1 MDEPRAG
8 GGKASLSVPF
18 LRSFRTRSMGAVQG
32 VTGAAKPAADAGI
45 YVTSSTD
52 IHQAIDVLL
61 QTKPGATTEPP
72 VQLRTVV
79 EALRHAT
86 EHGGALLDAATATPL
101 VASLVVLCSRL
112 MRSNYAL
119 DVRLG
124 VCELLTATLR
134 YAEASTARLDTSAHE
149 ARTLTGADTTLPSQ
163 VLSSLD
169 RALLFQLVI
178 ALRDPN
184 DWAPAQ
190 LVRDAEPA
198 LRTLECQL
206 AALQALSRDGRDVL
220 AFRSIL
226 VVLTEWTAPAWGCM
240 LRRRRE
246 LWREHCAHAL
256 LALTA
261 SVIKFHASRI
271 AATQLTG
278 ALQCVADLLLRP
290 VLLEAPAP
298 VVHEA
303 PAAERSASNAS
314 SDAAG
319 RQKGRAAAVR
329 LLALWARGAEPLLFH
344 AAPARAGVSA
354 SSARGASPEA
364 TRASTRDPSPRSSAP
379 ALDLV
384 PDAAVPALRDDDVR
398 AVLKVLDAAVC
409 FAFLPA
415 PCIVPVVC
423 AMCRMPGLRAVQ
435 ARDAPALLDAMRL
448 DADDARGE
456 LWSAL
461 SNLLKSHCAYSVVRV
476 LCVLLWPADY
486 EDEAVGEAQALPHE
500 PSVLVGALLFLHA
513 ALIWGAE
520 DRPAS
525 GGARGKG
532 DESALAL
539 LTLPAIAGI
548 VRGALEKDVPE
559 LDLATVLFL
568 DDYLPERRVEVAVC
582 VDAALERRVRQAPV
596 PLCTVYREGDVFA
609 DWELLHDLQ
618 LLAERHMAVWQ
629 AAQGGGAGRG
639 ARVAR
644 RVAHGAACARGAAVG
659 CAAAVRRRR
668 CARCE

>member
-240 LRRRRE
+240 LYERTRSE
-246 LWREHCAHAL
+246 SGKVPGASEHCAHAL

-314 SDAAG
+314 SDAAAG
-319 RQKGRAAAVR
+319 GKKG
-329 LLALWARGAEPLLFH
+329 EPLLYGYSH
-344 AAPARAGVSA
+344 YGLEAL
-354 SSARGASPEA
+354 SPYFS
-364 TRASTRDPSPRSSAP
+364 TRAPPLAGRSSAP
-379 ALDLV
+379 Q
-384 PDAAVPALRDDDVR
+384 
-398 AVLKVLDAAVC
+398 
-409 FAFLPA
+409 
-415 PCIVPVVC
+415 
-423 AMCRMPGLRAVQ
+423 M
-435 ARDAPALLDAMRL
+435 
-448 DADDARGE
+448 
-456 LWSAL
+456 S
-461 SNLLKSHCAYSVVRV
+461 
-476 LCVLLWPADY
+476 
-486 EDEAVGEAQALPHE
+486 
-500 PSVLVGALLFLHA
+500 
-513 ALIWGAE
+513 
-520 DRPAS
+520 
-525 GGARGKG
+525 
-532 DESALAL
+532 
-539 LTLPAIAGI
+539 
-548 VRGALEKDVPE
+548 
-559 LDLATVLFL
+559 
-568 DDYLPERRVEVAVC
+568 
-582 VDAALERRVRQAPV
+582 
-596 PLCTVYREGDVFA
+596 
-609 DWELLHDLQ
+609 
-618 LLAERHMAVWQ
+618 
-629 AAQGGGAGRG
+629 
-639 ARVAR
+639 
-644 RVAHGAACARGAAVG
+644 AACRNSSAPTSTDGSCGSA
-659 CAAAVRRRR
+659 CASPTASSS
-668 CARCE
+668 